1 MKRFFLI
8 SSEALE
14 HLSKDEKMK
23 ALIEE
28 IGVVK
33 RELTP
38 DLFRALIS
46 SIISQMIS
54 TKAAVTIFNRVEEK
68 TPITPEGIFSLSDE
82 ELRSLGVSLKK
93 AKALREI
100 SRRILE
106 GELDLEELRDLSDKD
121 LKKKLVELPFVGP
134 WTAEMLMIFS
144 LERPNVLSFLDLG
157 IRRGI
162 ERTYEREATK
172 DFVEELK
179 KTYHPYESV
188 ASLYLW
194 EKASLVL

>member
-1 MKRFFLI
+1 MKRYFLI
-8 SSEALE
+8 SEEALD

-23 ALIEE
+23 ALIQEY
-28 IGVVK
+28 GVIK

-38 DLFRALIS
+38 DLFEALVS

-54 TKAAVTIFNRVEEK
+54 TKAAKTIYSRVIEK
-68 TPITPEGIFSLSDE
+68 IPVTPEGIRSISHE
-82 ELRSLGVSLKK
+82 ELRLCGMSLKK
-93 AKALREI
+93 VEALKEI

-106 GELDLEELRDLSDKD
+106 GELKLEELRSLSDKD
-121 LKKKLVELPFVGP
+121 LMKKLVELPFVGP

-144 LERPNVLSFLDLG
+144 LERPHVLSFLDLG

-162 ERTYEREATK
+162 ERTYKKEATK
-172 DFVEELK
+172 AFVAELK
-179 KTYHPYESV
+179 KAYHPYETI

-194 EKASLVL
+194 EKASE

>member
-1 MKRFFLI
+1 MKRYFLI
-8 SSEALE
+8 SEEALD

-23 ALIEE
+23 ALIQEY
-28 IGVVK
+28 GVIK

-38 DLFRALIS
+38 DLFEALVS

-54 TKAAVTIFNRVEEK
+54 TKAAKTIYSRVIEK
-68 TPITPEGIFSLSDE
+68 IPVTPEGIRSISHE
-82 ELRSLGVSLKK
+82 ELRLCGMSLKK
-93 AKALREI
+93 VEALKEI

-106 GELDLEELRDLSDKD
+106 GELKLEELRSLSDKD
-121 LKKKLVELPFVGP
+121 LMKKLVELPFVGP

-144 LERPNVLSFLDLG
+144 LERPHVLSFLDLG

-162 ERTYEREATK
+162 ERTYKKEATK
-172 DFVEELK
+172 AFVAELK
-179 KTYHPYESV
+179 KGYHPYETI

-194 EKASLVL
+194 EKASE